1 MPFVER
7 RTAQAY
13 GCRNGAA
20 AGQLDRLKLLDLVEV
35 LGQTRSKRRKRMRM
49 RIELVGR
56 LGGMDHGADA
66 GIGQQLQ
73 QQRMR
78 RGAVDDV
85 GTKYASTAARS
96 LGIMP
101 LSTSPP

>member
-20 AGQLDRLKLLDLVEV
+20 EGQLDRLKLLDLVKI

-49 RIELVGR
+49 RIELVSR
-56 LGGMDHGADA
+56 LGGMDHGTDA
-66 GIGQQLQ
+66 GSECG
-73 QQRMR
+73 
-78 RGAVDDV
+78 VV
-85 GTKYASTAARS
+85 
-96 LGIMP
+96 P
-101 LSTSPP
+101 LMM